1 MEACVTSYRC
11 PFCPPVLCFTKMFSL
26 TTGPYVL
33 FFPSFFKLSSLFL
46 QFLRALGISFPVF
59 ALHPVKR
66 LWRASLFVW
75 NHYSEGSWHVQ
86 VDYLREARH
95 QVSVSGC
102 QISGLLSPSR
112 ALCVSMCGPGSV
124 SSGHSVSAA
133 SHYPL
138 AGSVRWR
145 APA

>member
-1 MEACVTSYRC
+1 
-11 PFCPPVLCFTKMFSL
+11 MFSL
-26 TTGPYVL
+26 TTGLCLPPPLL
-33 FFPSFFKLSSLFL
+33 FFLNSSLFL
-46 QFLRALGISFPVF
+46 QFLRALRIHFPVF
-59 ALHPVKR
+59 ASHPGKR

-75 NHYSEGSWHVQ
+75 NHCSEGSWHVQ

-95 QVSVSGC
+95 QVGVSGC
-102 QISGLLSPSR
+102 QISGLLSASL
-112 ALCVSMCGPGSV
+112 ALCVSLRGPGTI